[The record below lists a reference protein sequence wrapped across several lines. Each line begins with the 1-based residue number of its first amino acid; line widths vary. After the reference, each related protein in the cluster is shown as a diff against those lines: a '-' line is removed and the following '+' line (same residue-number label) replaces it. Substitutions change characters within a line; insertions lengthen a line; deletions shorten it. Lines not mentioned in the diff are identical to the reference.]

1 MELYISNY
9 ESFNDIFVY
18 DFKLGDGGIGD
29 FIKFFMFILV
39 ECMKN
44 NTRLYYLKNNT
55 EIERYIKLKHDKM
68 FIDENQIKKLKN
80 FTIVKPQMYYD
91 KVNYDWNIAVKDVFY
106 FTDDIKINSRLLFSI
121 DSLNYIS
128 IHLRLGD
135 AYLETEKQFVL
146 VKNDERIFSEE
157 KIYTFIEENNDKQ
170 IFFCCDNKQY
180 KLKLKE
186 KYNNIIITNCD
197 IGHTSLSNTTNK
209 QFLDGLTEFYILTN
223 SEMIYGASISGFSI
237 VASKFNNIP
246 IIN

>member
-18 DFKLGDGGIGD
+18 EFKLGDGGIGD

-68 FIDENQIKKLKN
+68 FIDEKQIKILNN

-146 VKNDERIFSEE
+146 VKNDKRIFSEE
-157 KIYTFIEENNDKQ
+157 KIYTFIEENIDKQ
-170 IFFCCDNKQY
+170 IFFCCDNISRVNI
-180 KLKLKE
+180 LLLLDE
-186 KYNNIIITNCD
+186 KTTRENQCRDDD
-197 IGHTSLSNTTNK
+197 IPVDVLFQDSVQWSRRGKKWPSKHPANFGPTTLRISKTLHSLLS
-209 QFLDGLTEFYILTN
+209 LRC
-223 SEMIYGASISGFSI
+223 
-237 VASKFNNIP
+237 
-246 IIN
+246 